1 MATMSTLK
9 SDKRQRPARVKVRI
23 LFVPGFVA
31 DTYSEIE
38 RSFIELCSSS
48 DRDVEFLWLVPDI
61 SFKHNRF
68 ERAESRMTLKEPV
81 WVPHMRIFGIPYV
94 VRNISK
100 YNPIA
105 NFQLFREI
113 FRNNRIDAVYTHFGY
128 ERFWAALFGKL
139 FGKVIIWN
147 EHWHSLG
154 RRYAWFKRI
163 FYRFFVDDF
172 ISISRFITNTLPPTA
187 QVHTILNAIHTDP
200 PKHIQ
205 AEQLSELRSRLGI
218 AQDSKVV
225 LMVAAFRPEKRH
237 MLALEVCKR
246 ALKVRNDLDFV
257 FLGEGDLR
265 VPFLAKV
272 KDSELDGHVIA
283 PGHVD
288 NVEDYYAIANVSIL
302 TSHYEPFGY
311 VVLEAMRHAL
321 PILAFNSGGPSEVIR
336 NGETG
341 FLAREG
347 DVSEFTQTL
356 LDLAENDELRA
367 TIGEKARQ
375 AVQQEY
381 NREIWIKRLNATLRD
396 IVVRHR
402 PQSMKSS

>member
-1 MATMSTLK
+1 
-9 SDKRQRPARVKVRI
+9 
-23 LFVPGFVA
+23 
-31 DTYSEIE
+31 
-38 RSFIELCSSS
+38 
-48 DRDVEFLWLVPDI
+48 
-61 SFKHNRF
+61 
-68 ERAESRMTLKEPV
+68 
-81 WVPHMRIFGIPYV
+81 
-94 VRNISK
+94 
-100 YNPIA
+100 
-105 NFQLFREI
+105 
-113 FRNNRIDAVYTHFGY
+113 
-128 ERFWAALFGKL
+128 
-139 FGKVIIWN
+139 
-147 EHWHSLG
+147 
-154 RRYAWFKRI
+154 
-163 FYRFFVDDF
+163 
-172 ISISRFITNTLPPTA
+172 
-187 QVHTILNAIHTDP
+187 
-200 PKHIQ
+200 
-205 AEQLSELRSRLGI
+205 
-218 AQDSKVV
+218 
-225 LMVAAFRPEKRH
+225 MVAAFRPEKRH

-321 PILAFNSGGPSEVIR
+321 PIVAFNSGGPSEVIR

-396 IVVRHR
+396 IVVGHR
-402 PQSMKSS
+402 PQSMNSS